1 MRDSN
6 LPEVY
11 TDPVKEA
18 RRYVQNAK
26 DLLIENGKLDV
37 ETQLYKDRKYVRMAG
52 NTLWNGVLLI
62 LDAVFHVKKT
72 PKSRPHIGDYL
83 KAVGARDLK
92 LHDLV
97 IGGYETLH
105 ICMGYDGLQSKA
117 VCQDGIRI
125 ANAIIDRCAMMLP
138 HSDVAKLS
146 ISFRTE

>member
-1 MRDSN
+1 MMRDSN
-6 LPEVY
+6 FPEVY
-11 TDPVKEA
+11 KDPVEEA

-26 DLLIENGKLDV
+26 DLLIEKGQLDV

-83 KAVGARDLK
+83 KAVGARDQK

-97 IGGYETLH
+97 IGGYETMH
-105 ICMGYDGLQSKA
+105 ICMGYDGIRRKPL
-117 VCQDGIRI
+117 CQDSILL
-125 ANAIIDRCAMMLP
+125 ANEIIDRCAKFLN
-138 HSDVAKLS
+138 
-146 ISFRTE
+146 